1 MMQGYVPRFVTLFV
15 MAALV
20 AALAL
25 PLTAFAQDWT
35 VLDCGTG
42 DPPEDENPDGVD
54 LVGDLTG
61 GNNFWTAAVDY
72 DQSDAG
78 YLYFAVRVNGDP
90 SGPHGFAQYAWTALI
105 QIPGATTYDPFRYQY
120 IVSLNGI
127 GPGGGDNDTVEL
139 WFNDPAEN
147 IDWSPIFNDP
157 AETQL
162 WRHDYTT
169 GGPFAGALAATE
181 LATSNI
187 DGDPDYLVTWAI
199 PISELIAHGV
209 IGGWQ
214 DLGDAHFFP
223 ATATNANNYNKDRL
237 DGCPFG
243 PGGLLTIDKTV
254 SPTVVGQA
262 SQVVHDVHYTIVATN
277 AGLVDLTGLVVEDN
291 DFHTC
296 MTITN
301 VTSSQGTVETMDPLR
316 VTVDNFL
323 VGDVLTILVQVDAS
337 ACDIGDYPNVADAFA
352 TNAPEVGDDATL
364 TIEIGLGVTL
374 AEFAAWVEDGHILVT
389 WETVSELETLGFNLY
404 RSAEASGQELRL
416 NDTLIAA
423 QGPGSSQGFVYTW
436 SDANGLVAGM
446 AYDYWLEDID
456 FNGTTTRHGPV
467 RVVFENPTVVGLTAI
482 DAGPVTVEVLPLLGL
497 GLAVLA
503 ALWLLGHRHARV

>member
-1 MMQGYVPRFVTLFV
+1 MMQGYVPRVVTLFV

-105 QIPGATTYDPFRYQY
+105 QIPSATTYDPFQYQY

-162 WRHDYTT
+162 WRHDYAT
-169 GGPFAGALAATE
+169 GGPFAGSLAAYE

-223 ATATNANNYNKDRL
+223 ATATNANNYNKDRI

-243 PGGLLTIDKTV
+243 PGGLLAIDKTV
-254 SPTVVGQA
+254 TPSLVGHATPA
-262 SQVVHDVHYTIVATN
+262 SHDVLYTLVVTN
-277 AGLVDLTGLVVEDN
+277 IGSANLTGLVVEDN
-291 DFHTC
+291 DLAAC
-296 MTITN
+296 MTVTGM
-301 VTSSQGTVETMDPLR
+301 TSSAGIVQTMNPPLLTVN
-316 VTVDNFL
+316 NFQ
-323 VGDVLTILVQVDAS
+323 VGNSVTILVTVDAS
-337 ACDIGDYPNVADAFA
+337 ACNVGTFPNHADVYA

-364 TIEIGLGVTL
+364 VIEPGLGVLL
-374 AEFAAWVEDGHILVT
+374 ADFTAWLEGDHILVT
-389 WETVSELETLGFNLY
+389 WETVAELETLGFNLY

-416 NDTLIAA
+416 NDTLIPA
-423 QGPGSSQGFVYTW
+423 QGPGSSQGFTYTW

-482 DAGPVTVEVLPLLGL
+482 DAAPVTVDVLPLLGL